1 MVELRIDGQTAS
13 GRSVCAVGSPLL
25 AGMVGLILFVLLG
38 MQCALAQDFP
48 DDQPAL
54 VKPVA
59 VPVAKE
65 PERVVAAPT
74 KSAAAKPRT
83 APRKSKPNAS
93 PPVPKFASASS
104 AANTASAATNP
115 TSAPSPADPAVAG
128 SAGAAS
134 PLDAN
139 AAAADAAVAVEDP
152 AAASFLSALEEVPSA
167 ALPLQL
173 LGETIESGS
182 RHELRWAS
190 SQSFDGAVV
199 TTPVIVLHG
208 VKPGPRLCMMA
219 AIHGD
224 ELNGIEIIRRITNEV
239 DVAELA
245 GTVIAVPIV
254 NYLGY
259 SRASRY
265 LPDRRDLNR
274 YFPGSRGG
282 SSASRI
288 AHGFFNDIARH
299 CHAVVDFH
307 TGSFDRSNLP
317 QVRGDLRRDA
327 VLAFTREFGA
337 TAVLHSPG
345 SSGMLRRALTEIGIP
360 AVTFEVGSPLRLE
373 PSEIDFGVQAMH
385 TLMHKMGMTRS
396 FRMWAEPQALFY
408 AAKWVRVDS
417 GGMLF
422 SEVALGDRVRV
433 GQRLGKVIDPIQNLE
448 TAVVSPVRGKVLGMA
463 LNQIVLPGFAAYHL
477 GVETS
482 EQRMAEEAA
491 RAAAAELDA
500 GGAVI
505 DDPAEDEGASV
516 PPERAPDDEDGER

>member
-1 MVELRIDGQTAS
+1 MASARGAVVAERALRS
-13 GRSVCAVGSPLL
+13 L
-25 AGMVGLILFVLLG
+25 AGRVGISLMLGVLALG
-38 MQCALAQDFP
+38 LGAQDFP
-48 DDQPAL
+48 DDKPASGTAS
-54 VKPVA
+54 KPVPAA
-59 VPVAKE
+59 VPTPSVPAK
-65 PERVVAAPT
+65 PKPPPRNPPRKP
-74 KSAAAKPRT
+74 KSA
-83 APRKSKPNAS
+83 
-93 PPVPKFASASS
+93 
-104 AANTASAATNP
+104 
-115 TSAPSPADPAVAG
+115 
-128 SAGAAS
+128 
-134 PLDAN
+134 
-139 AAAADAAVAVEDP
+139 P
-152 AAASFLSALEEVPSA
+152 AAASAPTSATQTGTTAAAERSTLAEPPKLQDQDAAPEAAGESLPLLGAPDDVAMSSFVSALEEVPQTA
-167 ALPLQL
+167 VALQL
-173 LGETIESGS
+173 LGESIEAGS

-208 VKPGPRLCMMA
+208 VKPGPRLCMTA
-219 AIHGD
+219 AVHGD
-224 ELNGIEIIRRITNEV
+224 ELNGIEIIRRVTNEV

-274 YFPGSRGG
+274 YFPGSRTG

-288 AHGFFNDIARH
+288 AYGFFNDIARH

-327 VLAFTREFGA
+327 VLAFTRDFGA

-345 SSGMLRRALTEIGIP
+345 SSGMLRRALTDVGIP
-360 AVTFEVGSPLRLE
+360 AITFEVGSPLRLE

-448 TAVVSPVRGKVLGMA
+448 RAIVSPVRGKVLGMA

-491 RAAAAELDA
+491 RAAAALDA
-500 GGAVI
+500 GAAGI
-505 DDPAEDEGASV
+505 DDPAEDDGAGT
-516 PPERAPDDEDGER
+516 PIERAPDEEDGER

>member
-1 MVELRIDGQTAS
+1 MASAHGANVAERVSPPSTAT
-13 GRSVCAVGSPLL
+13 AVLALLL
-25 AGMVGLILFVLLG
+25 ACLASAPG
-38 MQCALAQDFP
+38 AQDFP
-48 DDQPAL
+48 DDKPAST
-54 VKPVA
+54 VAPRPAPATAKPAVPEAAPAKPSTPARNPARKPKPVPLVISTKPSRTQRPAINADAAA
-59 VPVAKE
+59 VSP
-65 PERVVAAPT
+65 PRAAPEVT
-74 KSAAAKPRT
+74 
-83 APRKSKPNAS
+83 PNAATTGTAIAT
-93 PPVPKFASASS
+93 P
-104 AANTASAATNP
+104 AA
-115 TSAPSPADPAVAG
+115 G
-128 SAGAAS
+128 
-134 PLDAN
+134 
-139 AAAADAAVAVEDP
+139 AADAAAT
-152 AAASFLSALEEVPSA
+152 ASFVSALEEVPKSA
-167 ALPLQL
+167 VALQL
-173 LGETIESGS
+173 LGESIESGS

-219 AIHGD
+219 AVHGD
-224 ELNGIEIIRRITNEV
+224 ELNGIEIIRRVTNEV
-239 DVAELA
+239 DVADLA

-274 YFPGSRGG
+274 YFPGSRSG

-288 AHGFFNDIARH
+288 AYGFFNDIARH

-345 SSGMLRRALTEIGIP
+345 SDGMLRRALTDVGIP

-422 SEVALGDRVRV
+422 SEVSLGDRVRA

-448 TAVVSPVRGKVLGMA
+448 RAVVSPVRGKVLGMA

-491 RAAAAELDA
+491 RAAAATD
-500 GGAVI
+500 GAASGM
-505 DDPAEDEGASV
+505 DDPAEDDGAGT
-516 PPERAPDDEDGER
+516 PIEALPEEEDGER

>member
-1 MVELRIDGQTAS
+1 VVD
-13 GRSVCAVGSPLL
+13 AVVRRLL
-25 AGMVGLILFVLLG
+25 VIAATLLLG
-38 MQCALAQDFP
+38 SASSKLWAQDFP
-48 DDQPAL
+48 DEKPAATATSKTMPAATTPTQP
-54 VKPVA
+54 K
-59 VPVAKE
+59 
-65 PERVVAAPT
+65 AAPEKPKT
-74 KSAAAKPRT
+74 PPRT
-83 APRKSKPNAS
+83 APRKSTPEPVVLRIPSARATPATPTDAAAS
-93 PPVPKFASASS
+93 TPPVNARSG
-104 AANTASAATNP
+104 
-115 TSAPSPADPAVAG
+115 D
-128 SAGAAS
+128 
-134 PLDAN
+134 
-139 AAAADAAVAVEDP
+139 AAAASGGSPTPQLGAPDQ
-152 AAASFLSALEEVPSA
+152 ASTPSFVSALEAVPRDTG
-167 ALPLQL
+167 PLQL
-173 LGETIESGS
+173 LGEIIESGS

-208 VKPGPRLCMMA
+208 VKPGPRLCMTA
-219 AIHGD
+219 AVHGD
-224 ELNGIEIIRRITNEV
+224 ELNGIEIIRRVTNEI

-274 YFPGSRGG
+274 YFPGTRTG

-288 AHGFFNDIARH
+288 AFGFFNDIARH
-299 CHAVVDFH
+299 CHALVDFH

-317 QVRGDLRRDA
+317 QVRGDLRGAA

-345 SSGMLRRALTEIGIP
+345 SSGMLRRALTDVGIP
-360 AVTFEVGSPLRLE
+360 AITFEVGSPLRLE

-408 AAKWVRVDS
+408 AAKWVRADS

-422 SEVALGDRVRV
+422 SEVKLGDRVRA

-448 TAVVSPVRGKVLGMA
+448 RAIVSPVRGKVLGMA

-491 RAAAAELDA
+491 RAAASTE
-500 GGAVI
+500 GGPPGI
-505 DDPAEDEGASV
+505 DDPAEDDGAGT
-516 PPERAPDDEDGER
+516 PIERAPEDEDSER

>member
-1 MVELRIDGQTAS
+1 MASARGAGVDDDGVHARRRAFAWLAALLLSTA
-13 GRSVCAVGSPLL
+13 A
-25 AGMVGLILFVLLG
+25 A
-38 MQCALAQDFP
+38 AQDFP
-48 DDQPAL
+48 EEQP
-54 VKPVA
+54 VTRRP
-59 VPVAKE
+59 
-65 PERVVAAPT
+65 AP
-74 KSAAAKPRT
+74 
-83 APRKSKPNAS
+83 
-93 PPVPKFASASS
+93 
-104 AANTASAATNP
+104 
-115 TSAPSPADPAVAG
+115 
-128 SAGAAS
+128 
-134 PLDAN
+134 
-139 AAAADAAVAVEDP
+139 AAAAAPATPSAKPAPTARPPARRARPPAKP
-152 AAASFLSALEEVPSA
+152 AAAAVKPPAPAPIATVPVPAATAAGDSATATTAAAAGPTETTEAADESFVSALEEVPQA
-167 ALPLQL
+167 TGPLQL
-173 LGETIESGS
+173 LGEQIESGS

-208 VKPGPRLCMMA
+208 VKPGPRLCMTA

-274 YFPGSRGG
+274 FFPGSRTG
-282 SSASRI
+282 SAASRI
-288 AHGFFNDIARH
+288 AYSFFNDIARH
-299 CHAVVDFH
+299 CHALVDFH

-317 QVRGDLRRDA
+317 QVRGDVRKAA

-345 SSGMLRRALTEIGIP
+345 SNGMLRRALTDVGIP
-360 AVTFEVGSPLRLE
+360 AITFEVGSPMRLE

-422 SEVALGDRVRV
+422 SEVKLGDRVRA

-448 TAVVSPVRGKVLGMA
+448 RAVVSPVRGKVLGMA

-482 EQRMAEEAA
+482 EQRMAEEAV
-491 RAAAAELDA
+491 RAAGSDPGA
-500 GGAVI
+500 GVL
-505 DDPAEDEGASV
+505 DDPAEDDGAGS
-516 PPERAPDDEDGER
+516 PSERAPDEDDDER

>member
-1 MVELRIDGQTAS
+1 MVFARGAAVVDRAMHGRVLTA
-13 GRSVCAVGSPLL
+13 VAL
-25 AGMVGLILFVLLG
+25 LLG
-38 MQCALAQDFP
+38 SVSWALGAQDFP
-48 DDQPAL
+48 DEKPATTATS
-54 VKPVA
+54 KPTPAVA
-59 VPVAKE
+59 VPAQPK
-65 PERVVAAPT
+65 AAPEKL
-74 KSAAAKPRT
+74 KSPPRTTPRKTTPEPVVVRIPSSRT
-83 APRKSKPNAS
+83 APIEP
-93 PPVPKFASASS
+93 
-104 AANTASAATNP
+104 TEAATGNQQ
-115 TSAPSPADPAVAG
+115 
-128 SAGAAS
+128 AAAR
-134 PLDAN
+134 DVN
-139 AAAADAAVAVEDP
+139 AAAAPGGGSTPQLGAPDAATTP
-152 AAASFLSALEEVPSA
+152 SFVSALEAVPQNIS
-167 ALPLQL
+167 PLQL
-173 LGETIESGS
+173 LGEIIESGS
-182 RHELRWAS
+182 RHELRWGS

-208 VKPGPRLCMMA
+208 VKPGPRLCMTA
-219 AIHGD
+219 AVHGD
-224 ELNGIEIIRRITNEV
+224 ELNGIEIIRRVTNEI

-274 YFPGSRGG
+274 YFPGTRTG

-288 AHGFFNDIARH
+288 AFGFFHDIARH
-299 CHAVVDFH
+299 CHALVDFH

-317 QVRGDLRRDA
+317 QVRGDLRGAA

-345 SSGMLRRALTEIGIP
+345 SSGMLRRALTDVGIP
-360 AVTFEVGSPLRLE
+360 AITFEVGSPLRLE

-408 AAKWVRVDS
+408 AAKWVRADS

-422 SEVALGDRVRV
+422 SEVKLGDRVRA

-448 TAVVSPVRGKVLGMA
+448 RAIVSPVRGKVLGMA

-491 RAAAAELDA
+491 RAAANAD
-500 GGAVI
+500 GGLPSM
-505 DDPAEDEGASV
+505 DDPAEDDGAGTPV
-516 PPERAPDDEDGER
+516 ERAPEDEDSER

>member
-1 MVELRIDGQTAS
+1 MRGVEVLRIFMPDS
-13 GRSVCAVGSPLL
+13 RSAPLVRTVLICGLL
-25 AGMVGLILFVLLG
+25 AMLP
-38 MQCALAQDFP
+38 AYPQDFP
-48 DDQPAL
+48 EEKPTLRVSPNSPSTAAAPAVVAPAAQKL
-54 VKPVA
+54 KVSAPVTQRKPKPA
-59 VPVAKE
+59 PPKAAS
-65 PERVVAAPT
+65 VVAAKVLSGPT
-74 KSAAAKPRT
+74 
-83 APRKSKPNAS
+83 
-93 PPVPKFASASS
+93 ASS
-104 AANTASAATNP
+104 AAARDSVVTSSTTQAGTTMPAAELGSTQSATE
-115 TSAPSPADPAVAG
+115 
-128 SAGAAS
+128 GAAS
-134 PLDAN
+134 ASLTET
-139 AAAADAAVAVEDP
+139 ADDVAP
-152 AAASFLSALEEVPSA
+152 QSFVSALEEVPVASG
-167 ALPLQL
+167 PLQL
-173 LGETIESGS
+173 LGESIEAGS

-208 VKPGPRLCMMA
+208 VKPGPRLCMTA
-219 AIHGD
+219 AVHGD
-224 ELNGIEIIRRITNEV
+224 ELNGIEIIRRVTNEV

-274 YFPGSRGG
+274 YFPGSRSG

-288 AHGFFNDIARH
+288 AYGFFNDIARH

-317 QVRGDLRRDA
+317 QVRGDLRQDA

-345 SSGMLRRALTEIGIP
+345 SSGMLRHALTEVGIP
-360 AVTFEVGSPLRLE
+360 AITFEVGSPLRLE

-385 TLMHKMGMTRS
+385 TLMHKMGMTRT

-408 AAKWVRVDS
+408 AAKWVRVDA

-422 SEVALGDRVRV
+422 SEVKLGDRVRA

-448 TAVVSPVRGKVLGMA
+448 SAIVSPVRGKVLGMA

-477 GVETS
+477 GIETS
-482 EQRMAEEAA
+482 EQRVAEEAA
-491 RAAAAELDA
+491 RAAAASLDS
-500 GGAVI
+500 GATNI
-505 DDPAEDEGASV
+505 DDPEEDDGAGT
-516 PPERAPDDEDGER
+516 PIERAPEDEDGER

>member
-1 MVELRIDGQTAS
+1 M
-13 GRSVCAVGSPLL
+13 
-25 AGMVGLILFVLLG
+25 
-38 MQCALAQDFP
+38 AQDFP
-48 DDQPAL
+48 DEKPLVKSVPMTPSPPIKPTDRPNAKPAPAIAPARTTPRKPKAP
-54 VKPVA
+54 KPVA
-59 VPVAKE
+59 PTPPPNQAGTPQPLSSVPNTGTENAVE
-65 PERVVAAPT
+65 LRIPMPEAAP
-74 KSAAAKPRT
+74 AAMAEG
-83 APRKSKPNAS
+83 AEI
-93 PPVPKFASASS
+93 
-104 AANTASAATNP
+104 
-115 TSAPSPADPAVAG
+115 DPG
-128 SAGAAS
+128 
-134 PLDAN
+134 N
-139 AAAADAAVAVEDP
+139 
-152 AAASFLSALEEVPSA
+152 SFLSALEAVPQA
-167 ALPLQL
+167 PVPLEL
-173 LGETIESGS
+173 LGEMIESGS

-208 VKPGPRLCMMA
+208 VKPGPRLCMTA

-224 ELNGIEIIRRITNEV
+224 ELNGIEIIRRVTNEV
-239 DVAELA
+239 DVADLA

-274 YFPGSRGG
+274 YFPGTRSG
-282 SSASRI
+282 SAASRI
-288 AHGFFNDIARH
+288 AYSFFNDIARH

-317 QVRGDLRRDA
+317 QVRGDVRKDA

-345 SSGMLRRALTEIGIP
+345 SSGMLRRALTDVGIP
-360 AVTFEVGSPLRLE
+360 AITFEVGSPMRLE

-422 SEVALGDRVRV
+422 SEVKLGDRVRV

-448 TAVVSPVRGKVLGMA
+448 RAIVSPVRGKVLGMA

-491 RAAAAELDA
+491 RAAAASSDA
-500 GGAVI
+500 GGAAI
-505 DDPAEDEGASV
+505 DDPAEDDGGGT
-516 PPERAPDDEDGER
+516 PIERAPDEDDDER

>member
-1 MVELRIDGQTAS
+1 MVFAHGA
-13 GRSVCAVGSPLL
+13 AVGDAAVRGLVAIAALLL
-25 AGMVGLILFVLLG
+25 ASAAGSLG
-38 MQCALAQDFP
+38 AQDFP
-48 DDQPAL
+48 DEKPATATP
-54 VKPVA
+54 KPVTA
-59 VPVAKE
+59 
-65 PERVVAAPT
+65 VAAPT
-74 KSAAAKPRT
+74 QPKVAPQKPRT
-83 APRKSKPNAS
+83 PPRAAPRKTKPE
-93 PPVPKFASASS
+93 PVVMRIPSARP
-104 AANTASAATNP
+104 ALTAP
-115 TSAPSPADPAVAG
+115 TD
-128 SAGAAS
+128 
-134 PLDAN
+134 
-139 AAAADAAVAVEDP
+139 AAALNQPVTAQGGNT
-152 AAASFLSALEEVPSA
+152 AAASGGSATPQLRAPDEMPTPSFVSALEAVPQNTG
-167 ALPLQL
+167 PLEL
-173 LGETIESGS
+173 LGEIIESGS

-208 VKPGPRLCMMA
+208 VKPGPRLCMTA
-219 AIHGD
+219 AVHGD
-224 ELNGIEIIRRITNEV
+224 ELNGIEIIRRVTNEI

-274 YFPGSRGG
+274 YFPGTRTG

-288 AHGFFNDIARH
+288 AFGFFNDIARH
-299 CHAVVDFH
+299 CHALVDFH

-317 QVRGDLRRDA
+317 QVRGDLRGAA

-345 SSGMLRRALTEIGIP
+345 GSGMLRRALTDVGIP
-360 AVTFEVGSPLRLE
+360 AITFEVGSPLRLE

-408 AAKWVRVDS
+408 AAKWVRADS

-422 SEVALGDRVRV
+422 SEVKLGDRVRA

-448 TAVVSPVRGKVLGMA
+448 RAIVSPVRGKVLGMA

-491 RAAAAELDA
+491 RAAAAFDT
-500 GGAVI
+500 GASGI
-505 DDPAEDEGASV
+505 DDPAEDDGAGT
-516 PPERAPDDEDGER
+516 PIERAPEEEDGER

>member
-1 MVELRIDGQTAS
+1 MACVRGV
-13 GRSVCAVGSPLL
+13 SVDRTLDATDT
-25 AGMVGLILFVLLG
+25 VLLSAFRRAVRQRIG
-38 MQCALAQDFP
+38 IFMIAGLMMAQCAWAQDFP
-48 DDQPAL
+48 DEPA
-54 VKPVA
+54 VAKPVPTQ
-59 VPVAKE
+59 PVAASALPKVE
-65 PERVVAAPT
+65 ASAPKPNVDPPRSAPRKPKATKPAVAAPP
-74 KSAAAKPRT
+74 KPVVIN
-83 APRKSKPNAS
+83 PPFESIKPQS
-93 PPVPKFASASS
+93 PLVVADALD
-104 AANTASAATNP
+104 
-115 TSAPSPADPAVAG
+115 TSATATT
-128 SAGAAS
+128 AAS
-134 PLDAN
+134 TTVVGDSSEPTTGY
-139 AAAADAAVAVEDP
+139 
-152 AAASFLSALEEVPSA
+152 SFVGALEEVPQA
-167 ALPLQL
+167 PGPMQL
-173 LGETIESGS
+173 LGESIEPGS

-208 VKPGPRLCMMA
+208 VKPGPRLCMTA
-219 AIHGD
+219 AVHGD
-224 ELNGIEIIRRITNEV
+224 ELNGIEIIRRVTNEV
-239 DVAELA
+239 DVSELA

-259 SRASRY
+259 SRATRY

-274 YFPGSRGG
+274 YFPGTRTG
-282 SSASRI
+282 SAASRI
-288 AHGFFNDIARH
+288 AYGFFNDIARH
-299 CHAVVDFH
+299 CHALVDFH

-317 QVRGDLRRDA
+317 QVRGDVRKEA

-345 SSGMLRRALTEIGIP
+345 SSGMLRRALTDIGIP
-360 AVTFEVGSPLRLE
+360 AITFEVGSPMRLE

-417 GGMLF
+417 GGMLL
-422 SEVALGDRVRV
+422 SEVKLGDRVRV

-448 TAVVSPVRGKVLGMA
+448 RAVVSPVRGKVLGMA

-491 RAAAAELDA
+491 RAAAASLDA
-500 GGAVI
+500 
-505 DDPAEDEGASV
+505 EG
-516 PPERAPDDEDGER
+516 EAPDDPSEDDGVSAQMERASEDEDSER

>member
-1 MVELRIDGQTAS
+1 MVSAHGVDV
-13 GRSVCAVGSPLL
+13 RSRRSQKIWLSIALCVCAAWVDVS
-25 AGMVGLILFVLLG
+25 
-38 MQCALAQDFP
+38 AQDFP
-48 DDQPAL
+48 PDRGGEASDQPGETDGQESPSRAIPL
-54 VKPVA
+54 AEPEASVSQTPRAPKLAATPTKPAKPPSSRRVTA
-59 VPVAKE
+59 PLPKKQRRAKPPIASVPVA
-65 PERVVAAPT
+65 P
-74 KSAAAKPRT
+74 
-83 APRKSKPNAS
+83 
-93 PPVPKFASASS
+93 
-104 AANTASAATNP
+104 
-115 TSAPSPADPAVAG
+115 SAPQLSTT
-128 SAGAAS
+128 
-134 PLDAN
+134 PLSDALTES
-139 AAAADAAVAVEDP
+139 DD
-152 AAASFLSALEEVPSA
+152 SFVSALEEVPDDSG
-167 ALPLQL
+167 PLIF
-173 LGETIESGS
+173 LGERIEAGS
-182 RHELRWAS
+182 RHELRWES

-208 VKPGPRLCMMA
+208 NNPGPRLCMTA
-219 AIHGD
+219 AVHGD
-224 ELNGIEIIRRITNEV
+224 ELNGIEIIRRLTNEI
-239 DVAELA
+239 DVAELS

-274 YFPGSRGG
+274 YFPGSRTG

-288 AHGFFNDIARH
+288 AFGFFNDIARH
-299 CHAVVDFH
+299 CHALVDFH

-317 QVRGDLRRDA
+317 QVRGDLRKDA

-345 SSGMLRRALTEIGIP
+345 SSGMLRRALTDVGIP
-360 AVTFEVGSPLRLE
+360 AITFEVGSPLRLE

-396 FRMWAEPQALFY
+396 YRMWAEPQALFY

-422 SEVALGDRVRV
+422 SEVKLGDSVRV

-448 TAVVSPVRGKVLGMA
+448 NAIVSPVRGKVIGMA
-463 LNQIVLPGFAAYHL
+463 LNQIVLPGFAAFHL

-491 RAAAAELDA
+491 RVSANPRSAEADDQAEEDDVGVPLEAA
-500 GGAVI
+500 V
-505 DDPAEDEGASV
+505 EDEES
-516 PPERAPDDEDGER
+516 ER